1 MAAKRILSGLVFLL
15 AGAFLA
21 GCSAPSAQAPV
32 VTGRDSRLERIQNRT
47 PDYTYQEPR
56 TSQYRRDSI
65 KGKTFIIDAGHG
77 GKDPGAL
84 GKALSRL
91 DEKQINLDTAKK
103 VAYYLKQKG
112 ARVVMSRD
120 DDTFI
125 ELNSR
130 AALAERHNADALI
143 SIHADW
149 CGTPSVSGAS
159 FFIARSA
166 VGQSKRLASALEDEF
181 RDRGLPVRGVRRADF
196 RVLVKHS
203 KPSTLIELGFMSNP
217 AEAKKLS
224 SSSYRTKL
232 AKAIAAGIERAY

>member
-1 MAAKRILSGLVFLL
+1 MAKKRILSGLAVLL
-15 AGAFLA
+15 TGAMLA
-21 GCSAPSAQAPV
+21 GCSAPSVQAPV
-32 VTGRDSRLERIQNRT
+32 VVGKDSRLERIENRT
-47 PDYTYQEPR
+47 PDYTYQQPQRQQR
-56 TSQYRRDSI
+56 TGSV

-84 GKALSRL
+84 GKALTRF

-103 VAYYLKQKG
+103 TAYYLKQKG
-112 ARVVMSRD
+112 ARVIMSRD

-125 ELNSR
+125 ELNAR
-130 AALAERHNADALI
+130 AALAERYSADALI

-166 VGQSKRLASALEDEF
+166 VGQSKRLASALEKEF

-217 AEAKKLS
+217 AEAKRLS